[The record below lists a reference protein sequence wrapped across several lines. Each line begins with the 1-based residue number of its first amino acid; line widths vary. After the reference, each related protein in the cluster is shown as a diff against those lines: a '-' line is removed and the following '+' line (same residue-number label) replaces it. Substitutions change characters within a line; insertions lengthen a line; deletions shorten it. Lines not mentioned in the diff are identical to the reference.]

1 MKELLNKIG
10 TALAAAFAFLVDNL
24 VYPVTR
30 RAGAAYRE
38 LRYRHGDKL
47 TGTYWGDT
55 FRRIRNYDWRRA
67 KLRDFRFVGR
77 VFMGGLLFAAV
88 FYLAVYFGA
97 FGRMPSSA
105 DLKALQ
111 NHVASEVY
119 SADSVLLGR
128 YFLQDRTHVDYEK
141 ISPSVIKALVA
152 TEDVRF
158 YQHKGVDPR
167 SLARVVV
174 KTLLLQRESSGGGST
189 ISQQLAKN
197 LYPRRDYWLLTT
209 SINKLQEMI
218 IARKLEA
225 IYDKP
230 QVLELYLNTVPM
242 GGDIFGIQR
251 AAERFF
257 STSADKLTTDQAA
270 VLVGMLKATTSYNP
284 RLNPERSR
292 QRRNVVLGQM
302 AKYEY
307 LSPEQA
313 DSLKS
318 LPLTL
323 KYKFETHND
332 GLAPYFREGLRRE
345 LAAWCA
351 KTEKEDGATYNLY
364 TDGLKIYTTI
374 DSRVQAHA
382 ERSVARRMAGLQKVF
397 EGHWGN
403 RDPWG
408 KDNNVLLMAMRQ
420 TVRYK
425 QLRAAGQSEEEI
437 LEEFRKPRPMEV
449 FTWQGPVK
457 KTMSPWDSL
466 RYYQRFLNTGL
477 IAMEP
482 RTGYIRAWVGGI
494 NHRFFQYDHV
504 RSRRQVG
511 STFKPIV
518 YAAALEKGIEPC
530 TYYPNTRLSYPE
542 YENWSPRNS
551 DGQYG
556 GEYSMRGA
564 LAHSVNTVSAQI
576 MLQTGID
583 QTVSM
588 ARNLGI
594 RSELPPVPALSLG
607 AANASLLEMT
617 GAYLS
622 FVSNGYRIPPVYVTS
637 VVDRKG
643 KVLRRHEPKAGRR
656 QVLSYANADVMIA
669 LLQGVVEEGSAA
681 RLRSDFGLTMDIAGK
696 TGTTQNHADGWF
708 IGITPGLVAGVWV
721 GAENPAVHFRTLA
734 LGKGAATALPIWG
747 DFMSRL
753 GRDRAFRALT
763 NRHFRPLP
771 EHLQER
777 LACESFIDDTPV
789 VEEDNDNTIEG
800 FFERLFGN
808 REKDEQRAEA
818 ERERQEAEQEGRE
831 EEGESKEEE
840 RQRKAEERR
849 AEKERKREERRR
861 RKEDN

>member
-1 MKELLNKIG
+1 LKELLRKIG
-10 TALAAAFAFLVDNL
+10 TALAAAAEFLVYNL
-24 VYPVTR
+24 LYPVTR

-38 LRYRHGDKL
+38 LRYRHRDKL

-55 FRRIRNYDWRRA
+55 FRRIRDFDWRRA
-67 KLRDFRFVGR
+67 KLSDYRPVWRGATR
-77 VFMGGLLFAAV
+77 VFTGGLLAGVV

-97 FGRMPSSA
+97 FGRMPSTA

-141 ISPSVIKALVA
+141 ISPIVIKALVA

-158 YQHKGVDPR
+158 YEHKGVDPR

-225 IYDKP
+225 LYDKP

-307 LSPEQA
+307 LSPGQA
-313 DSLKS
+313 DSLKA
-318 LPLTL
+318 LPLTV

-351 KTEKEDGATYNLY
+351 GTHKADGTPYNLY
-364 TDGLKIYTTI
+364 TDGLRIYTTI

-382 ERSVARRMAGLQKVF
+382 ERAVARRMASLQQVF
-397 EGHWGN
+397 DAHWGN

-408 KDNNVLLMAMRQ
+408 NDNNVLLMAMRN
-420 TVRYK
+420 TGRYK
-425 QLRAAGQSEEEI
+425 QLRAGGQSEQEI
-437 LEEFRKPRPMEV
+437 IEAFRKPRPMEV
-449 FTWQGPVK
+449 FTWKGPVK
-457 KTMSPWDSL
+457 KTMSPWDSI

-482 RTGYIRAWVGGI
+482 RTGYVRAWVGGI
-494 NHRFFQYDHV
+494 NQRFFQYDHV
-504 RSRRQVG
+504 RARRQVG

-530 TYYPNTRLSYPE
+530 TFFPNTRLSYPE

-551 DGQYG
+551 NGQYG

-583 QTVSM
+583 ETVSL
-588 ARNLGI
+588 ARDMGI
-594 RSELPPVPALSLG
+594 RSQLPPVPALSLG

-617 GAYLS
+617 GAYLT

-637 VVDRKG
+637 VADRDG
-643 KVLRRHEPKAGRR
+643 KVLRQHEPKAGRR

-681 RLRSDFGLTMDIAGK
+681 RLRSDFGLTTDIAGK

-721 GAENPAVHFRTLA
+721 GADNPQVHFRTLA

-753 GRDRAFRALT
+753 SRDRAFRALSS
-763 NRHFRPLP
+763 RSFRPLP
-771 EHLQER
+771 EHLQAR

-789 VEEDNDNTIEG
+789 VEEEDNSVEG
-800 FFERLFGN
+800 FFERLFGK
-808 REKDEQRAEA
+808 RDKEA
-818 ERERQEAEQEGRE
+818 QQAEAEQEGE
-831 EEGESKEEE
+831 QNEDKEEK
-840 RQRKAEERR
+840 RSKAEERR
-849 AEKERKREERRR
+849 EERERKREERRR
-861 RKEDN
+861 RREEGN

>member
-10 TALAAAFAFLVDNL
+10 TALAAAAEFLVYHL

-38 LRYRHGDKL
+38 LRYRHRDKL
-47 TGTYWGDT
+47 TGSYWGDA
-55 FRRIRNYDWRRA
+55 FRRIRHYDWRRA

-77 VFMGGLLFAAV
+77 LFTGGLLLAAV

-141 ISPSVIKALVA
+141 ISPAVIKALVA

-225 IYDKP
+225 LYDKP

-302 AKYEY
+302 AKYKY
-307 LSPEQA
+307 LSPQQA
-313 DSLKS
+313 DSLKA
-318 LPLTL
+318 LPLTV

-351 KTEKEDGATYNLY
+351 KTEKGDGTPYNLY

-382 ERSVARRMAGLQKVF
+382 ERAVARRMASLQKVF
-397 EGHWGN
+397 DGHWGN

-408 KDNNVLLMAMRQ
+408 KDDNVLLMAMRQ
-420 TVRYK
+420 TGRYK

-437 LEEFRKPRPMEV
+437 LEAFRKPRPMEV
-449 FTWQGPVK
+449 FTWKGPVK

-466 RYYQRFLNTGL
+466 RHYQRFLNTGL

-482 RTGYIRAWVGGI
+482 RTGYVRAWVGGV

-504 RSRRQVG
+504 RARRQVG

-530 TYYPNTRLSYPE
+530 TFFPNTRMTYAE

-583 QTVSM
+583 ETVSL
-588 ARNLGI
+588 ARDMGI
-594 RSELPPVPALSLG
+594 RSQLPPVPALSLG

-617 GAYLS
+617 GAYLT

-637 VVDRKG
+637 VADRNG
-643 KVLRRHEPKAGRR
+643 KVLRRHEPKTGRR

-681 RLRSDFGLTMDIAGK
+681 RLRTDFGLTMDIAGK

-708 IGITPGLVAGVWV
+708 IGVTPGLVAGVWV
-721 GAENPAVHFRTLA
+721 GADNPQVHFRTLA

-747 DFMSRL
+747 DFMSRV
-753 GRDRAFRALT
+753 GRDRAFRALSGR
-763 NRHFRPLP
+763 NFRPLP

-789 VEEDNDNTIEG
+789 VEEEDNSVEG

-808 REKDEQRAEA
+808 RDKEA
-818 ERERQEAEQEGRE
+818 QQAEAEQEQERRE
-831 EEGESKEEE
+831 EEKEDKDEE
-840 RQRKAEERR
+840 KRSKAEERR
-849 AEKERKREERRR
+849 EERERKREERRR
-861 RKEDN
+861 RREEGNE